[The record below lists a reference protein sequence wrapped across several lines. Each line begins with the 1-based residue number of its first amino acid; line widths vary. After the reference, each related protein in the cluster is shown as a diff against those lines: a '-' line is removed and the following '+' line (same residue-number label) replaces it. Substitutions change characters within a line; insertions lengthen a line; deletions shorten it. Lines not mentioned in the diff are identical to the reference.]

1 MCYLALSQKGPDQT
15 HYMKLYQWCYL
26 RFVLLQL
33 GCSPDEFV
41 VVNHRARY
49 SATVA
54 RKFGRTIMNGLRRN
68 RIVELKN
75 SSFLHNEIPIVPS
88 SKRMLQKIDNEKK
101 SWLLWWANYFI
112 KSGGF
117 DQWLLP

>member
-1 MCYLALSQKGPDQT
+1 MLFG
-15 HYMKLYQWCYL
+15 
-26 RFVLLQL
+26 FV
-33 GCSPDEFV
+33 SE
-41 VVNHRARY
+41 RAR
-49 SATVA
+49 SDALHEIVSMVLSEIRFTA

-117 DQWLLP
+117 DQWLIP